1 MAEIWSGLWQAFNL
15 IINLDAELLEI
26 VFLSLQVSGAAVLIA
41 AVLGIPAGAY
51 LGMRQPQRVRW
62 LEKVIYTL
70 MGLPP
75 VVAGLLIYLLLSSR
89 GPLGPLD
96 LLFSAPAM
104 IIAQTVLA
112 LPIITGLTLV
122 AVREKNKEI
131 RDTAVTLGASP
142 PMVTAT
148 VIREARRSIM
158 GAVVAGFGR
167 VIAEVGAVM
176 MVGGNIKG
184 HTRVMTTAI
193 VLETRKGNFEL
204 AVGLGLILLGIAFII
219 NSLLYRIQGEVG
231 QH

>member
-1 MAEIWSGLWQAFNL
+1 MEEIWSGLRQALVL
-15 IINLDAELLEI
+15 IFTLDKELLAI
-26 VFLSLQVSGAAVLIA
+26 IFLSIQVSGLAVLIA
-41 AVLGIPAGAY
+41 ALLGISGGAW
-51 LGMRQPQRVRW
+51 LGMRNSGNLRW

-75 VVAGLLIYLLLSSR
+75 VVAGLLIYLLLSNR

-96 LLFSAPAM
+96 LLFSPTAM

-112 LPIITGLTLV
+112 LPIIMGLTMV

-131 RDTAVTLGASP
+131 RETAVTLGAHP
-142 PMVTAT
+142 RRVIFT
-148 VIREARRSIM
+148 VIREAKRAII

-176 MVGGNIKG
+176 MVGGNIQG

-204 AVGLGLILLGIAFII
+204 AIGLGIVLLLIAFMI
-219 NSLLYRIQGEVG
+219 NSLLYTVQREVG
-231 QH
+231 GN